1 MRSRC
6 DKCYEIR
13 PGWVVEGRRYPYRG
27 RFRRQQRQSQ
37 SVPNSPRPTS
47 RPTSSSEIGS
57 YSDHELIVPS
67 PGRTFSV
74 KSLFE
79 LAQFACN
86 KRKLIPGYGGTK
98 KETTS
103 PAEQKG
109 SGTAV
114 NAALVISDHLSASDS
129 ESGSTDIINSS
140 DEAETSSMVIKSKSL
155 DPNFP
160 QMKRLNQTSHTASP
174 AKGGSTENDGTCT
187 FCWDKPKDAI
197 LVHGK
202 SGHQVCCYPCGQKL
216 KRNAKSCPVCRRQIE
231 KVIVNYQA

>member
-37 SVPNSPRPTS
+37 SVPNSP

-114 NAALVISDHLSASDS
+114 NAALVISDQLSASDS

-140 DEAETSSMVIKSKSL
+140 DEAETSSMVIRSKSL

-174 AKGGSTENDGTCT
+174 AKGGSTDTDGTCT

>member
-37 SVPNSPRPTS
+37 SVPNSP

-86 KRKLIPGYGGTK
+86 KRKLIPGYGSE
-98 KETTS
+98 KETTTS
-103 PAEQKG
+103 AEQKG
-109 SGTAV
+109 SGTTV
-114 NAALVISDHLSASDS
+114 NAALVISDQLSASDS
-129 ESGSTDIINSS
+129 ESGGSTDILNSS
-140 DEAETSSMVIKSKSL
+140 DEAETSSMAIRSKSL
-155 DPNFP
+155 DPNVL
-160 QMKRLNQTSHTASP
+160 QRKRLNQTSNIASP
-174 AKGGSTENDGTCT
+174 ARGGSTENDGTCT

-216 KRNAKSCPVCRRQIE
+216 KRNAKSGPVCRRQIE